1 MTRHRASAP
10 VVGKAAEAGIGV
22 LVIAVFTT
30 TLCGGVVPDARTAAA
45 SAVAD
50 RALEHAAAGVEAS
63 VPPPR
68 EHARVVRRVSVPA
81 TIRHRG
87 YTITATNRTLRLR
100 HPTPGVGGTTPLV
113 LPAHVDRV
121 RGDWQPG
128 HRANTTW
135 VVRVCT
141 PGSGGDLV
149 VVLASRRAG
158 DAGTRPGCSA

>member
-50 RALEHAAAGVEAS
+50 RALEHAAAGV
-63 VPPPR
+63 
-68 EHARVVRRVSVPA
+68 
-81 TIRHRG
+81 
-87 YTITATNRTLRLR
+87 
-100 HPTPGVGGTTPLV
+100 GGTTPLV
-113 LPAHVDRV
+113 LPARVDRV

-141 PGSGGDLV
+141 PEYGGDLV
-149 VVLASRRAG
+149 VVLA
-158 DAGTRPGCSA
+158 